1 MKQWKRW
8 IREDLKGLGLFLVL
22 AGGLLYAILFWFGYH
37 LTYDNTILPGGNFWL
52 VGGEILLTGIVA
64 AAVLAVLFRAL
75 SGGFCRTE
83 TPTVM
88 PENKCTST
96 SAPTADAAEYD
107 HEKDG
112 QTATGNERKKEKSG
126 IWRTRYASF
135 IEKKYAFFVLWA
147 VIFLLWIP
155 FWLSSYPGIF
165 SYDSNLQFNWYFTD
179 YRSAHH
185 PLVHTWMLGGLV
197 DLGHTLF
204 GSYQAGAVLYALT
217 QMVIMSALFAGI
229 CLYLGRKKAPLWL
242 FAASVIFYGIYPANA
257 YLCMTATKD
266 SIFSALFGFYMAQL
280 LAAGLDPDG
289 FFRSKKQLAELI
301 ITCFLMMILRNN
313 TMYMILIGAPFF
325 LIWYRKHWKGALVAV
340 AVPLLLLKIYTGPVY
355 DALGVER
362 VDAREAYN
370 AIIQTISRTYNLAPE
385 DFTEEEKELLF
396 EVIPE
401 DYIVRYV
408 PHKGDEVRW
417 GFDTAA
423 FNEHKA
429 EIFKLWIEKGL
440 SHPLMYLDGFF
451 STNFGLWYPWDI
463 LPDDTT
469 IRMYVEYFFGTETQE
484 ILGIHFDPKLPL
496 FHQISYAICQDS
508 VLTRIPVIGGI
519 LFGAGTFIWIVLFA
533 SLYLIWTKKW
543 GPVFIILI
551 PMWAYFLTLL
561 FGPVS
566 CMRYMYP
573 YMTSLPI
580 ILYLLSRA
588 GDNWASMA
596 STAAS
601 EA

>member
-75 SGGFCRTE
+75 SGNGRTQAAA
-83 TPTVM
+83 VS
-88 PENKCTST
+88 ENECTNIHTST
-96 SAPTADAAEYD
+96 SDAAEQVL
-107 HEKDG
+107 EKGG
-112 QTATGNERKKEKSG
+112 QTATGNERQKEKSG

-340 AVPLLLLKIYTGPVY
+340 AVPLLLLKIYTGPV
-355 DALGVER
+355 
-362 VDAREAYN
+362 
-370 AIIQTISRTYNLAPE
+370 
-385 DFTEEEKELLF
+385 
-396 EVIPE
+396 
-401 DYIVRYV
+401 
-408 PHKGDEVRW
+408 
-417 GFDTAA
+417 
-423 FNEHKA
+423 
-429 EIFKLWIEKGL
+429 
-440 SHPLMYLDGFF
+440 
-451 STNFGLWYPWDI
+451 
-463 LPDDTT
+463 
-469 IRMYVEYFFGTETQE
+469 
-484 ILGIHFDPKLPL
+484 
-496 FHQISYAICQDS
+496 
-508 VLTRIPVIGGI
+508 
-519 LFGAGTFIWIVLFA
+519 
-533 SLYLIWTKKW
+533 
-543 GPVFIILI
+543 
-551 PMWAYFLTLL
+551 
-561 FGPVS
+561 
-566 CMRYMYP
+566 
-573 YMTSLPI
+573 
-580 ILYLLSRA
+580 
-588 GDNWASMA
+588 
-596 STAAS
+596 
-601 EA
+601 

>member
-37 LTYDNTILPGGNFWL
+37 LTYNNTILPGGNFWL

-229 CLYLGRKKAPLWL
+229 CLYPVSYTHLSSAFLLR
-242 FAASVIFYGIYPANA
+242 FYGLMNYHV
-257 YLCMTATKD
+257 LM
-266 SIFSALFGFYMAQL
+266 L
-280 LAAGLDPDG
+280 L
-289 FFRSKKQLAELI
+289 
-301 ITCFLMMILRNN
+301 
-313 TMYMILIGAPFF
+313 
-325 LIWYRKHWKGALVAV
+325 
-340 AVPLLLLKIYTGPVY
+340 
-355 DALGVER
+355 
-362 VDAREAYN
+362 
-370 AIIQTISRTYNLAPE
+370 
-385 DFTEEEKELLF
+385 
-396 EVIPE
+396 
-401 DYIVRYV
+401 
-408 PHKGDEVRW
+408 
-417 GFDTAA
+417 
-423 FNEHKA
+423 
-429 EIFKLWIEKGL
+429 
-440 SHPLMYLDGFF
+440 
-451 STNFGLWYPWDI
+451 NF
-463 LPDDTT
+463 
-469 IRMYVEYFFGTETQE
+469 
-484 ILGIHFDPKLPL
+484 
-496 FHQISYAICQDS
+496 
-508 VLTRIPVIGGI
+508 VLTTVIVWVI
-519 LFGAGTFIWIVLFA
+519 SAAMTKWVEQPWNRLLNKIW
-533 SLYLIWTKKW
+533 K
-543 GPVFIILI
+543 
-551 PMWAYFLTLL
+551 
-561 FGPVS
+561 
-566 CMRYMYP
+566 
-573 YMTSLPI
+573 
-580 ILYLLSRA
+580 
-588 GDNWASMA
+588 
-596 STAAS
+596 
-601 EA
+601 

>member
-1 MKQWKRW
+1 MC
-8 IREDLKGLGLFLVL
+8 IRD
-22 AGGLLYAILFWFGYH
+22 
-37 LTYDNTILPGGNFWL
+37 
-52 VGGEILLTGIVA
+52 
-64 AAVLAVLFRAL
+64 R
-75 SGGFCRTE
+75 
-83 TPTVM
+83 
-88 PENKCTST
+88 
-96 SAPTADAAEYD
+96 
-107 HEKDG
+107 
-112 QTATGNERKKEKSG
+112 
-126 IWRTRYASF
+126 
-135 IEKKYAFFVLWA
+135 
-147 VIFLLWIP
+147 
-155 FWLSSYPGIF
+155 
-165 SYDSNLQFNWYFTD
+165 
-179 YRSAHH
+179 
-185 PLVHTWMLGGLV
+185 
-197 DLGHTLF
+197 
-204 GSYQAGAVLYALT
+204 
-217 QMVIMSALFAGI
+217 
-229 CLYLGRKKAPLWL
+229 
-242 FAASVIFYGIYPANA
+242 
-257 YLCMTATKD
+257 
-266 SIFSALFGFYMAQL
+266 
-280 LAAGLDPDG
+280 
-289 FFRSKKQLAELI
+289 
-301 ITCFLMMILRNN
+301 
-313 TMYMILIGAPFF
+313 
-325 LIWYRKHWKGALVAV
+325 
-340 AVPLLLLKIYTGPVY
+340 
-355 DALGVER
+355 
-362 VDAREAYN
+362 
-370 AIIQTISRTYNLAPE
+370 
-385 DFTEEEKELLF
+385 
-396 EVIPE
+396 

-429 EIFKLWIEKGL
+429 EFFKLWIEKGL

-533 SLYLIWTKKW
+533 SFYLIWTKKW
-543 GPVFIILI
+543 GPVFTILI